1 MIRSRVILL
10 VEDNPDHVELTQRA
24 FAKQRVASEIV
35 VAADGETALDYLFG
49 TGSYAGQA
57 TVLPDLVLLD
67 LQLPTLDGLG
77 VLRRIR
83 ADVRTRRL
91 PVVVMTSSDEPRDID
106 DSYDSGANSFVRKPV
121 SFTEFA
127 KAAENLG
134 VYWLVHNEP
143 STSQAS

>member
-10 VEDNPDHVELTQRA
+10 VEDNPDHVELTRRA
-24 FAKQRVASEIV
+24 FAKQRLASAIV
-35 VAADGETALDYLFG
+35 VAVDGETALDYLFR
-49 TGSYAGQA
+49 TGSYAGQT

-83 ADVRTRRL
+83 ADGRTRRL
-91 PVVVMTSSDEPRDID
+91 PVVVLTSSDEPRDID
-106 DSYDSGANSFVRKPV
+106 DSYDSGANSFVRKPI

-127 KAAENLG
+127 KTAENLCS
-134 VYWLVHNEP
+134 YWLVHNEP
-143 STSQAS
+143 SS